1 MLLRPPADHKGSCS
15 RARRARDPA
24 VAAPFRLGRRKGG
37 TVQSLRANVERRSGE
52 GRGGAP
58 KQRRSKELDMKS
70 LIATAVV
77 AALALGAAGTAD
89 AQRFETRYDRARVID
104 VDRVYAQG
112 PGRVVQECWNE
123 RTRRYDAGYYR
134 DDRGRLYRS
143 RDNGTEGALIGAL
156 IGGALGNQVG
166 DGSGRTA
173 ATIAGAI
180 AGGAIGKNVDEG
192 DDYRYRSGDDY
203 RYRTNDGVV
212 TRCRTTQTSGY
223 RRDGGFRVTYVY
235 NGMRGEAYMRNHPGR
250 TIPVEV
256 DVREGRRGRVAI
268 LDVRPR
274 GDYVADYD
282 DWRD

>member
-1 MLLRPPADHKGSCS
+1 
-15 RARRARDPA
+15 
-24 VAAPFRLGRRKGG
+24 
-37 TVQSLRANVERRSGE
+37 
-52 GRGGAP
+52 
-58 KQRRSKELDMKS
+58 MKS

-77 AALALGAAGTAD
+77 TALALGAAGTAD
-89 AQRFETRYDRARVID
+89 AQRFQTRYDRARVVD
-104 VDRVYAQG
+104 VDRVYAQS
-112 PGRVVQECWNE
+112 PGRVVQECWND

-134 DDRGRLYRS
+134 DDRGRLYRQ
-143 RDNGTEGALIGAL
+143 RDDGTEGALIGAL

-180 AGGAIGKNVDEG
+180 AGGALGKNIDED
-192 DDYRYRSGDDY
+192 DDYRYRRD
-203 RYRTNDGVV
+203 DGVV

-223 RRDGGFRVTYVY
+223 GRQAGYRVTYVY
-235 NGMRGEAYMRNHPGR
+235 NGVRGEAYMRNYPGR

-256 DVREGRRGRVAI
+256 DVRQGRRGRVAI

-274 GDYVADYD
+274 GQYVAEYS